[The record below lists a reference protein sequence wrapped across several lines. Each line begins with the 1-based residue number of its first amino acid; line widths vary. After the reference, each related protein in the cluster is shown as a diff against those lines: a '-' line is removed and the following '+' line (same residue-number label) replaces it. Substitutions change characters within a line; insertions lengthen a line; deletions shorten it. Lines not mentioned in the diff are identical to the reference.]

1 MAFFAPNPPASTAGN
16 GALCARGSARR
27 GAARPI
33 LGVPFIS
40 AAVLAGLLLVVGCD
54 RAPSDQTGA
63 RRGATVQV
71 VNASDYEWV
80 ITLRRTANGQKR
92 TARLAPRA
100 QQTIILPVGDYLIE
114 QVAAEG
120 VLATELP
127 RRFAVH
133 LEAGQ
138 AYRWPV
144 TTLLSRS
151 DGPGDREVRTPAHD

>member
-1 MAFFAPNPPASTAGN
+1 M
-16 GALCARGSARR
+16 
-27 GAARPI
+27 
-33 LGVPFIS
+33 
-40 AAVLAGLLLVVGCD
+40 LAGLLLVVGCD
-54 RAPSDQTGA
+54 RAPSNQAGA

-100 QQTIILPVGDYLIE
+100 QQTIVLPVGDYLVE
-114 QVAAEG
+114 QVAAAGE
-120 VLATELP
+120 LATEQP
-127 RRFAVH
+127 RRFKVQ
-133 LEAGQ
+133 LEAGE

-151 DGPGDREVRTPAHD
+151 DGPGDREVGMPAHD